1 MNNMLD
7 VITSD
12 GNNYQIYF
20 IKTFQLD
27 SYPNK
32 KYIAYTFGE
41 EIDEMVKSYVSII
54 NEENEQIRLEAIT
67 DKEEWNDVKEGLK
80 ELLLDNEISG
90 DINYGS

>member
-12 GNNYQIYF
+12 GNNYQIKI
-20 IKTFQLD
+20 IKTFQLE
-27 SYPNK
+27 SFPNK

-41 EIDEMVKSYVSII
+41 EIDDMVKSYVSII

-67 DKEEWNDVKEGLK
+67 DKDEWSQVQEGLK
-80 ELLLDNEISG
+80 ELLMPKDGENE
-90 DINYGS
+90 